1 MRKRVATIHIVFMCL
16 FCLFFPLST
25 MAQPIVASYDDINTS
40 PGPEPRNYT
49 RIFTN
54 ENGDPIFRVSYAY
67 VGKEPVGE
75 FERFHGWYTIRTD
88 FYNVSQK
95 NLTDKPIELI
105 RSKSYPKIAKG
116 NYTQYRRLP
125 DGEVVGEEQDSTV
138 LKDFKRQPSR
148 YGNVFAPYEERKID
162 NVFYYYRSSKKN
174 NIPMD
179 NVQYVETIVK
189 YEGREYMLKTY
200 KVFRTEP

>member
-1 MRKRVATIHIVFMCL
+1 MRKRVAVIQIVLMCL
-16 FCLFFPLST
+16 ICPLSA
-25 MAQPIVASYDDINTS
+25 MAQPIIARYDDINTS

-54 ENGDPIFRVSYAY
+54 ENGDPMFRVSYEY

-75 FERFHGWYTIRTD
+75 FERFHGWYTIKTD
-88 FYNVSQK
+88 FYDVSQK
-95 NLTDKPIELI
+95 NLTGKPIELI

-116 NYTQYRRLP
+116 NYIQYRRMP
-125 DGEVVGEEQDSTV
+125 DGEVVEEESGPTV
-138 LKDFKRQPSR
+138 ERDFKKQPSR
-148 YGNVFAPYEERKID
+148 HGNVFAPHEERKID
-162 NVFYYYRSSKKN
+162 NVFYYYRASEKN

-200 KVFRTEP
+200 KVFRIEPQ